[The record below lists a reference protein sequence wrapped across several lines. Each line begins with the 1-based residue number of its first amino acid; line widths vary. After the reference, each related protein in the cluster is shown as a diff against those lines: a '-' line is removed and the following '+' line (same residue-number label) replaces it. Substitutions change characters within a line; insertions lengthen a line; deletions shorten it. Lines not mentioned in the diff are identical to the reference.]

1 MIFASKGC
9 RNVVV
14 ARGECGVRVWFKMGD
29 AAACYMLNEN
39 DFGEEKN

>member
-14 ARGECGVRVWFKMGD
+14 ARGEFGVRVWFKMSD
-29 AAACYMLNEN
+29 AAAYYMLNEN
-39 DFGEEKN
+39 DSVKEKN